1 MQRVNIREPQF
12 VYDESDPEGFRAGM
26 FRFGPLV
33 GASQL
38 GTSVYEL
45 PPGQQ
50 VCPYHYE
57 YGEEEWLLVLA
68 GTPTLRH
75 PGGSDALE
83 PWDAVCFPPGPEGA
97 HAVKNETQETVRI
110 LMYSTVHHP
119 AATVY
124 PDSDK
129 VAVWTGNADDNVIAR
144 RSEGLDY
151 WDGEAGEAG
160 ARPS

>member
-1 MQRVNIREPQF
+1 VRRVNIRDPKFE
-12 VYDESDPEGFRAGM
+12 YDETDPEGFHAGL
-26 FRFGPLV
+26 FRFGPLL
-33 GASQL
+33 GASRL

-68 GTPTLRH
+68 GRPTLRH
-75 PGGSDALE
+75 PEGSEVLE
-83 PWDAVCFPPGPEGA
+83 EWDAVCFPAGPDGA
-97 HAVKNETQETVRI
+97 HAVKNETDGTVRI
-110 LMYSTVHHP
+110 LMYSTVSYP

-129 VAVWTGNADDNVIAR
+129 VAVWTGNAGDNVIAR
-144 RSEGLDY
+144 RSGSLGY
-151 WDGEAGEAG
+151 WDGESS
-160 ARPS
+160 P

>member
-1 MQRVNIREPQF
+1 MRRVNIREPEF
-12 VYDESDPEGFRAGM
+12 EFDETDPEGFRAGM
-26 FRFGPLV
+26 FRFGRLL
-33 GASQL
+33 GAARL
-38 GTSVYEL
+38 GTTVYEL

-68 GTPTLRH
+68 GTPTVRH
-75 PGGSDALE
+75 PEGSDVLQ
-83 PWDAVCFPPGPEGA
+83 PWDVVCFPAGPDGA
-97 HAVKNETQETVRI
+97 HAVKNETEETVRI
-110 LMYSTVHHP
+110 LMYSTVTHP

-144 RSEGLDY
+144 RADGLDY
-151 WDGEAGEAG
+151 WDGEA
-160 ARPS
+160 SQ